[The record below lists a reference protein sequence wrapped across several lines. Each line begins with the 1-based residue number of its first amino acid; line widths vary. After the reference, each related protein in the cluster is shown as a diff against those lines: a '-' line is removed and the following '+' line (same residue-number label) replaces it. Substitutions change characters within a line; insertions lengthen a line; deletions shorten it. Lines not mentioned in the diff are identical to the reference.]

1 LRTWTGR
8 DCGRSSATPTCSL
21 PGGVF
26 HGHLSL
32 PHPPHAAGSR
42 SDPSRGLE
50 GHPVLSHPPVPPP
63 VIFKGEQGAWK
74 EVSMGEGAGGGRTSV
89 GEPPAAA
96 LS

>member
-1 LRTWTGR
+1 MVAVPGSDPPKVEKVGVR
-8 DCGRSSATPTCSL
+8 DEVWVRQSCTESSATPACPL

-32 PHPPHAAGSR
+32 PHPAHAVSAR

-63 VIFKGEQGAWK
+63 IVFQGERGA
-74 EVSMGEGAGGGRTSV
+74 
-89 GEPPAAA
+89 
-96 LS
+96 